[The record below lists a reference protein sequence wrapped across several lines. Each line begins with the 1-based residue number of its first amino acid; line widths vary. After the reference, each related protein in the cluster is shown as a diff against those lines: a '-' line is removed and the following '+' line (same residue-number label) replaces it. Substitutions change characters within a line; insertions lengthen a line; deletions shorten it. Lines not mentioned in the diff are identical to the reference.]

1 MNKLRVFDVG
11 NEVMTIVEEKKPSNL
26 VPFKG
31 NFPLLNLAL
40 RDEYYKYVA
49 SSKTL
54 DEVPVWVEDII
65 NKGLKIKAIDDGFRE
80 YLQSN
85 GIFNDFRS
93 MSNSDKATELVRF
106 LNANSMSLEYLQ
118 I

>member
-1 MNKLRVFDVG
+1 MNKIRVFDVG
-11 NEVMTIVEEKKPSNL
+11 NEVMTFVEEKTPSL
-26 VPFKG
+26 FVPFKG
-31 NFPLLNLAL
+31 KFPLLSLAL

-49 SSKTL
+49 SSKTF
-54 DEVPVWVEDII
+54 DEVPVWVQDII
-65 NKGLKIKAIDDGFRE
+65 IKGLKIKAIDEGFKE
-80 YLQSN
+80 YLRMN
-85 GIFNDFRS
+85 GIFQDFKS

>member
-1 MNKLRVFDVG
+1 MNKIRVFDVG

-31 NFPLLNLAL
+31 NFPLLSLAL

-54 DEVPVWVEDII
+54 DEVPVWVQDII
-65 NKGLKIKAIDDGFRE
+65 NNGLKIKAIDDVLHPNRNIVKGFTT
-80 YLQSN
+80 SN
-85 GIFNDFRS
+85 VFVIFV
-93 MSNSDKATELVRF
+93 T
-106 LNANSMSLEYLQ
+106 Q
-118 I
+118 C